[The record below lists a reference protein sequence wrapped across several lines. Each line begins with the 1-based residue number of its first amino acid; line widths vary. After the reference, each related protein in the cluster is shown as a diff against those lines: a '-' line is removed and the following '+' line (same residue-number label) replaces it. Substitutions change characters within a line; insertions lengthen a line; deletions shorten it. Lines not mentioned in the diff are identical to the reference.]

1 MLKIWRHS
9 VFFRKKHYLCLNFKT
24 SKTTMKKL
32 LLSLAI
38 LMTSVMAFAGEGMW
52 IPMLLQYNE
61 KEMQEMG
68 MRITADDIYSI
79 NHSSL
84 KDAIV
89 LFGGGCTGEIV
100 SDYGLLLTNHHCGYD
115 WIQKHSSVEH
125 DYLTNGF
132 WAMDRSQELPCPG
145 LSVTI
150 LREMRDVT
158 AKVTFNVNDD
168 MEEAERQR
176 LIDANIKKLIADVEQ
191 QTPYKVSIKPFFLG
205 NEYYLLLNEVFTDVR
220 LVGCPPSN
228 IGKFGGDTDN
238 WVWPRHTG
246 DFSVFR
252 VYADKDGH
260 PAEYSRDNL
269 PYKPAK
275 HLDIS
280 LRGADEGDF
289 AFVFGY
295 PARTS
300 EYLPAVAVDQEAN
313 VIDPIAVRLRGEIL
327 DVYNQYQEQDP
338 KVRIQYAS
346 KHAGLGNGWKKWMGV
361 TEGIN
366 HFHGVERKR
375 YYEEAFQTW
384 CYGSR
389 QNYLYINLLKQFE
402 EKYKALEPYRV
413 AYTYLTNAGLNIEI
427 IDFAGNFNRL
437 AQVTKDTPQEDI
449 DEMIASLKTAAA
461 TFFKDYYQPIDEDVA
476 RTMLREYL
484 ENQPADFRP
493 AFLNEIKDVDAYVEM
508 LFHKSIFAS
517 EEKVND
523 FLDHFKPG
531 KAKKLQKDPALQAYR
546 SLISFYREEIY
557 PQMSAINNDLARTQ
571 RLYMK
576 GQMLMEPEKRFS
588 PDANFTLR
596 VTYGKVEGFQPQDGK
611 YYRPFT
617 TLEGIMEK
625 ENPDIYDYVVE
636 PRLKQLYNNKDY
648 GRYADKDGT
657 MHVAFTASV
666 HTTGGNSGS
675 PILNADGQLLGLNF
689 DRCWEGTMSDL
700 IYDPAICRNISVD
713 IRYVLFIMDKFAGA
727 KHLVDEMTIIE

>member
-1 MLKIWRHS
+1 
-9 VFFRKKHYLCLNFKT
+9 
-24 SKTTMKKL
+24 MKKL
-32 LLSLAI
+32 RLLFVFLIAS
-38 LMTSVMAFAGEGMW
+38 MTAFAGEGMW

-115 WIQKHSSVEH
+115 YIQKHSSVEH
-125 DYLTNGF
+125 DYLTDGF

-145 LSVTI
+145 LSVI
-150 LREMRDVT
+150 FLREMRDVT

-168 MEEAERQR
+168 MDEAERQK
-176 LIDANIKKLIADVEQ
+176 LINENIKKLVADVEK
-191 QTPYKVSIKPFFLG
+191 TTSYKVSVKPYFLG
-205 NEYYLLLNEVFTDVR
+205 NEYYLLLNEEYTDIR

-246 DFSVFR
+246 DFSIFR

-260 PAEYSRDNL
+260 PADYSVNNV

-275 HLDIS
+275 HLEIS
-280 LRGADEGDF
+280 LKGAEEGDF

-313 VIDPIAVRLRGEIL
+313 VIDPIAVDLRGKIL
-327 DVYNQYQEQDP
+327 DIYNQYQEQDK

-366 HFHGVERKR
+366 HFHGVEKKR
-375 YYEEAFQTW
+375 FYEKSFQEW
-384 CYGSR
+384 CNASR
-389 QNYLYINLLKQFE
+389 QRYLYIELLNNFE
-402 EKYKALEPYRV
+402 KKYKELEPYRV
-413 AYTYLTNAGLNIEI
+413 AYTYFTNAGLNIELL
-427 IDFAGNFNRL
+427 DFAGNFNRL
-437 AQVTKDTPQEDI
+437 SQVTKETPQEDV
-449 DEMIASLKTAAA
+449 DKMVASLKKA
-461 TFFKDYYQPIDEDVA
+461 TEVFFKDYYQPIDKEVA
-476 RTMLREYL
+476 KTMLNEYL
-484 ENQPADFRP
+484 EHQPADFRP
-493 AFLNEIKDVDAYVEM
+493 DFLNGIKEVDAYVED
-508 LFHKSIFAS
+508 LFKKSMFTD
-517 EEKVND
+517 EQRVNE
-523 FLDHFKPG
+523 FLDGFKVS
-531 KAKKLQKDPALQAYR
+531 KAKKLQKDPALQAFQ
-546 SLISFYREEIY
+546 SMLKFYRDEVN
-557 PQMSAINNDLARTQ
+557 PKMSAINNDLARMQ

-596 VTYGKVEGFQPQDGK
+596 VTYGKVEGFKPQDGK
-611 YYRPFT
+611 NYRHFT

-625 ENPDIYDYVVE
+625 ENPDVYDYVVE
-636 PRLKQLYNNKDY
+636 PKLKELYLRKDY

-700 IYDPAICRNISVD
+700 VYDPDICRNISVD
-713 IRYVLFIMDKFAGA
+713 IRYVLFIIDKFAGA
-727 KHLVDEMTIIE
+727 RNLIAEMDIVE

>member
-1 MLKIWRHS
+1 
-9 VFFRKKHYLCLNFKT
+9 
-24 SKTTMKKL
+24 MKRL

-38 LMTSVMAFAGEGMW
+38 LLSSVMAFAGEGMW

-100 SDYGLLLTNHHCGYD
+100 SDYGLLLTNHHCGFD

-125 DYLTNGF
+125 EYLTDGF

-145 LSVTI
+145 LSVI
-150 LREMRDVT
+150 FLREMRDVT
-158 AKVTFNVNDD
+158 EKVLYNVTDD
-168 MEEAERQR
+168 MEEAQRQQT
-176 LIDANIKKLIADVEQ
+176 ISENIKKIVAEVEKT
-191 QTPYKVSIKPFFLG
+191 TPYKVSVKPYFLG
-205 NEYYLLLNEVFTDVR
+205 NEYYLLLNEVYTDVR

-252 VYADKDGH
+252 VYADIDGH
-260 PAEYSRDNL
+260 PADYSADNI

-275 HLDIS
+275 HLEIS
-280 LRGADEGDF
+280 LKGAEEGDF

-300 EYLPAVAVDQEAN
+300 EYLPAVAVNQEAN
-313 VIDPIAVRLRGEIL
+313 VIDPIAVHLRGEIL
-327 DVYNQYQEQDP
+327 DIYNKYQEQDK

-366 HFHGVERKR
+366 HFHGVEKKR
-375 YYEEAFQTW
+375 FYEEAFQDW
-384 CYGSR
+384 ALGARNRYM
-389 QNYLYINLLKQFE
+389 YIDLLKNFE
-402 EKYKALEPYRV
+402 QKYNELEPYRV
-413 AYTYLTNAGLNIEI
+413 AYTYLSNAGLNIEI
-427 IDFAGNFNRL
+427 FDFAGNFNKL
-437 AQVTKDTPQEDI
+437 SQVTKETPQEDI
-449 DEMIASLKTAAA
+449 DKMIASLKKATT
-461 TFFKDYYQPIDEDVA
+461 TFFKDYYQPIDEEVA
-476 RTMLREYL
+476 RTMLKEYL
-484 ENQPADFRP
+484 DNQPADFRP
-493 AFLNEIKDVDAYVEM
+493 GFLNEIKDVDAYVEQ
-508 LFHKSIFAS
+508 LFAKSMFTS
-517 EEKVND
+517 EEAVNA
-523 FLDHFKPG
+523 FLDDFKV
-531 KAKKLQKDPALQAYR
+531 KKVKQLQKDPALLAYQ
-546 SLISFYREEIY
+546 SMIGFYVDEVNPKMGPINKEIDR
-557 PQMSAINNDLARTQ
+557 MQ

-596 VTYGKVEGFQPQDGK
+596 VTYGKVEGFKPQDGK
-611 YYRPFT
+611 NYRHFT
-617 TLEGIMEK
+617 TLDGIMEK

-636 PRLKQLYNNKDY
+636 PKLKALYNNKDY

-700 IYDPAICRNISVD
+700 VYDPNICRNISVD
-713 IRYVLFIMDKFAGA
+713 IRYVLFIIDKFAGA
-727 KHLVDEMTIIE
+727 KNLIAEMDIVE

>member
-1 MLKIWRHS
+1 
-9 VFFRKKHYLCLNFKT
+9 
-24 SKTTMKKL
+24 
-32 LLSLAI
+32 
-38 LMTSVMAFAGEGMW
+38 MW

-100 SDYGLLLTNHHCGYD
+100 SDYGLLLTNHHCGFDY
-115 WIQKHSSVEH
+115 IQKHSSVEH
-125 DYLTNGF
+125 DYLTDGF

-145 LSVTI
+145 LSVI
-150 LREMRDVT
+150 FLREMRDVT
-158 AKVTFNVNDD
+158 EKVLFNVTDD
-168 MEEAERQR
+168 MTEEDRQAT
-176 LIDANIKKLIADVEQ
+176 INENIKKITAEVEK
-191 QTPYKVSIKPFFLG
+191 QTTYKVSIKPYFLG
-205 NEYYLLLNEVFTDVR
+205 NEYYLLLNEVYTDVR

-252 VYADKDGH
+252 VYADPDGH
-260 PAEYSRDNL
+260 PADYSASNI
-269 PYKPAK
+269 PYRPAK
-275 HLDIS
+275 HLEIS
-280 LRGADEGDF
+280 LKGADEGDF

-327 DVYNQYQEQDP
+327 DIYNTYQEQDK

-366 HFHGVERKR
+366 HFRGVQKKR
-375 YYEEAFQTW
+375 YYEESFQEW
-384 CYGSR
+384 ALGARNRYM
-389 QNYLYINLLKQFE
+389 YIDLLKNFE
-402 EKYKALEPYRV
+402 QKYKELEPYRV
-413 AYTYLTNAGLNIEI
+413 AYTYLSNAGLNIEI
-427 IDFAGNFNRL
+427 FDFAGNFNKL
-437 AQVTKDTPQEDI
+437 SQVTKETPQEEI
-449 DEMIASLKTAAA
+449 DKMITGLKKA
-461 TFFKDYYQPIDEDVA
+461 TENFFKDYYQPIDREVA
-476 RTMLREYL
+476 RTMLKEYL
-484 ENQPADFRP
+484 EHQPADFRP
-493 AFLNEIKDVDAYVEM
+493 GFLNEIKDVDAYVEQ
-508 LFHKSIFAS
+508 LFEKSLFADKDRVM
-517 EEKVND
+517 E
-523 FLDHFKPG
+523 FLENFKPS
-531 KAKKLQKDPALQAYR
+531 KVKKLQKDPALQAYQ
-546 SLISFYREEIY
+546 SMIGFYRDEVNPKMGPINKEIDR
-557 PQMSAINNDLARTQ
+557 MQ
-571 RLYMK
+571 RIYMK
-576 GQMLMEPEKRFS
+576 GQMAMEPEKRFS

-596 VTYGKVEGFQPQDGK
+596 VTYGKVEGFKPQDGK
-611 YYRPFT
+611 NFRHYT

-625 ENPDIYDYVVE
+625 ENPDVYDYVVE
-636 PRLKQLYNNKDY
+636 PKLKALYNSKDY

-700 IYDPAICRNISVD
+700 VYDPNICRNISVD
-713 IRYVLFIMDKFAGA
+713 IRYVLFIIDKFAGA
-727 KHLVDEMTIIE
+727 KHLVNEMTIVE

>member
-1 MLKIWRHS
+1 
-9 VFFRKKHYLCLNFKT
+9 
-24 SKTTMKKL
+24 MKRL

-38 LMTSVMAFAGEGMW
+38 LLTSAMAFAGEGMW

-115 WIQKHSSVEH
+115 YIQQHSSVEH
-125 DYLTNGF
+125 DYLTDGF

-145 LSVTI
+145 LSVI
-150 LREMRDVT
+150 FLREMRDVT
-158 AKVTFNVNDD
+158 SEVLYQVTDD
-168 MEEAERQR
+168 MTEEKRQASIAENMKR
-176 LIDANIKKLIADVEQ
+176 IIAEVEKETQ
-191 QTPYKVSIKPFFLG
+191 YKVSIKPFFLG
-205 NEYYLLLNEVFTDVR
+205 NEYYLLLNEVYTDVR

-260 PAEYSRDNL
+260 PAKYSQDNV

-275 HLDIS
+275 HLEIS
-280 LRGADEGDF
+280 LKGADEGDF

-295 PARTS
+295 PANTN
-300 EYLPAVAVDQEAN
+300 EYLPAIAVDQEAN
-313 VIDPIAVRLRGEIL
+313 VIDPIAVDLRGKIL
-327 DVYNQYQEQDP
+327 DIYNQYQEQDK

-366 HFHGVERKR
+366 HFHGVQKKEAYEREFQDWALGARNR
-375 YYEEAFQTW
+375 YM
-384 CYGSR
+384 
-389 QNYLYINLLKQFE
+389 YIDLLKNFKEQ
-402 EKYKALEPYRV
+402 YQALEPYRV
-413 AYTYLTNAGLNIEI
+413 AQTYLTNAGMNIEVI
-427 IDFAGNFNRL
+427 SFAGSFNRL
-437 AQVTKDTPQEDI
+437 LQVTKDTPQEEVDK
-449 DEMIASLKTAAA
+449 MIASLKNITKD
-461 TFFKDYYQPIDEDVA
+461 FFKDYYQPIDEDVA
-476 RTMLREYL
+476 KAMLTEYL
-484 ENQPADFRP
+484 NHQPADFRP
-493 AFLNEIKDVDAYVEM
+493 GFLNEITDVNAYVEK
-508 LFHKSIFAS
+508 LFDKTMFVS
-517 EEKVND
+517 EEKVNAY
-523 FLDHFKPG
+523 LDGFKAS
-531 KAKKLQKDPALQAYR
+531 KAKKLLKDPAMKAYQ
-546 SLISFYREEIY
+546 SLMGFYRYEIM
-557 PQMSAINNDLARTQ
+557 PKVNPINKELSRLQ
-571 RLYMK
+571 RVYMK
-576 GQMLMEPEKRFS
+576 GQMAMEPEKRFS

-596 VTYGKVEGFQPQDGK
+596 VTYGRVEGFKPQDGK
-611 YYRPFT
+611 NFRHFT

-636 PRLKQLYNNKDY
+636 PKLKELYRRKDY

-700 IYDPAICRNISVD
+700 IYDPDICRNISVD
-713 IRYVLFIMDKFAGA
+713 IRYVLFIIDKFAGA
-727 KHLVDEMTIIE
+727 KNLIAEMDIIE

>member
-1 MLKIWRHS
+1 MPIFAANNKQTVQQFNKQHPM
-9 VFFRKKHYLCLNFKT
+9 KHLRFYIT
-24 SKTTMKKL
+24 L
-32 LLSLAI
+32 LVTLTVGIAK
-38 LMTSVMAFAGEGMW
+38 AGEGMW

-68 MRITADDIYSI
+68 MKITAEDIYSI

-100 SDYGLLLTNHHCGYD
+100 SDQGLLLTNHHCGYD
-115 WIQKHSSVEH
+115 YIQKHSSVEH
-125 DYLTNGF
+125 DYLTRGF
-132 WAMDRSQELPCPG
+132 WAMNQGEELPCPG
-145 LSVTI
+145 LSVI
-150 LREMRDVT
+150 FLREMRDVT
-158 AKVTFNVNDD
+158 EKILHGTNVD
-168 MEEAERQR
+168 MPEDERKTKIEE
-176 LIDANIKKLIADVEQ
+176 NIKKLVADTEK

-205 NEYYLLLNEVFTDVR
+205 NEYYMLLNEEYTDVR

-260 PAEYSRDNL
+260 PAVYHKDNV

-275 HLDIS
+275 HLEIS
-280 LRGADEGDF
+280 LKGAEEGDF

-295 PARTS
+295 PARTN

-313 VIDPIAVRLRGEIL
+313 LIDPITVDLRGKVL
-327 DVYNQYQEQDP
+327 DIYNKYQEQDP

-346 KHAGLGNGWKKWMGV
+346 KHASIGNGWKKWMGV

-366 HFHGVERKR
+366 HFHGVEKKR
-375 YYEEAFQTW
+375 AFEKDFQEW
-384 CYGSR
+384 VLGARNRYM
-389 QNYLYINLLKQFE
+389 YLDLLKNFE
-402 EKYKALEPYRV
+402 QSYKELEPYQL
-413 AYTYLTNAGLNIEI
+413 AYTYLAEAGLRIELI
-427 IDFAGNFNRL
+427 SFAGRFMRL
-437 AQVTKDTPQEDI
+437 FRTSKATPQKDI
-449 DEMIASLKTAAA
+449 DNMVSSLKKTAEA
-461 TFFKDYYQPIDEDVA
+461 FYKDYYEPIDREVA
-476 RTMLREYL
+476 VMALNEYL
-484 ENQPADFRP
+484 RAQPADFRP
-493 AFLNEIKDVDAYVEM
+493 SFLNDIKDVDEYVSK
-508 LFHKSIFAS
+508 LFDKSMFTDK
-517 EEKVND
+517 EKVYD
-523 FLDHFKPG
+523 LLDNFKYS
-531 KAKKLQKDPALQAYR
+531 KVKKLRNDPAMQAYM
-546 SLISFYREEIY
+546 SLIGFYQDEVSGK
-557 PQMSAINNDLARTQ
+557 MSELNANIDRMR

-576 GQMLMEPEKRFS
+576 GQMDMQTDKRLF

-596 VTYGKVEGFQPQDGK
+596 VTYGKVEGFKPQDGK
-611 YYRPFT
+611 TYRHFT

-636 PRLKQLYNNKDY
+636 PRLKELYNKKDY

-675 PILNADGQLLGLNF
+675 PILNADGRLLGLNF

-700 IYDPAICRNISVD
+700 IYDPDICRNISVD
-713 IRYVLFIMDKFAGA
+713 IRYVLFIIDKFAGA
-727 KHLVDEMTIIE
+727 GHLINEMTIVE

>member
-1 MLKIWRHS
+1 
-9 VFFRKKHYLCLNFKT
+9 
-24 SKTTMKKL
+24 MKR
-32 LLSLAI
+32 LSLFITII
-38 LMTSVMAFAGEGMW
+38 LTLAVGIVRAGEGMW

-68 MRITADDIYSI
+68 MRITAEDIYSI

-115 WIQKHSSVEH
+115 YIQKHSSVEH

-132 WAMDRSQELPCPG
+132 WAMNRGEELPCPG
-145 LSVTI
+145 LSVI
-150 LREMRDVT
+150 FLREMRDVT
-158 AKVTFNVNDD
+158 EKVLHNVTDD
-168 MEEAERQR
+168 MTEAERQEA
-176 LIDANIKKLIADVEQ
+176 INENMKKLVAEVEKT
-191 QTPYKVSIKPFFLG
+191 TPYKVSIKPYFLG
-205 NEYYLLLNEVFTDVR
+205 NEYYLLLNEEYTDVR

-246 DFSVFR
+246 DFSIFR
-252 VYADKDGH
+252 VYADKEGH
-260 PAEYSRDNL
+260 PADYSQDNV

-280 LRGADEGDF
+280 LKGAEEGDF

-313 VIDPIAVRLRGEIL
+313 VIDPIAVDLRGKIL
-327 DVYNQYQEQDP
+327 DIYNTYQEKDK

-366 HFHGVERKR
+366 HFHGVEKKR
-375 YYEEAFQTW
+375 FFEESFQEW
-384 CYGSR
+384 CLASR
-389 QNYLYINLLKQFE
+389 QRYLYINLLKNFE
-402 EKYKALEPYRV
+402 QKYKELEPYRV

-427 IDFAGNFNRL
+427 MSFAGNFSML
-437 AQVTKDTPQEDI
+437 SQVTKETPQEEI
-449 DEMIASLKTAAA
+449 DKMIASLKEASAE
-461 TFFKDYYQPIDEDVA
+461 FFKDYYQSIDEEVT
-476 RTMLREYL
+476 RTMLTEYL
-484 ENQPADFRP
+484 DNQPADFRP
-493 AFLNEIKDVDAYVEM
+493 SFLNEIKDVNAYVAT
-508 LFHKSIFAS
+508 LFSKSMFCN
-517 EEKVND
+517 EEKVNA
-523 FLDHFKPG
+523 FLDNFKPNQ
-531 KAKKLQKDPALQAYR
+531 AKKLQKDPALMAFE
-546 SLISFYREEIY
+546 SLISFYREEIN
-557 PQMSAINNDLARTQ
+557 PKMRPINDELAGMQ

-576 GQMLMEPEKRFS
+576 GQMLMQPEKRLF

-596 VTYGKVEGFQPQDGK
+596 VTYGKVEGFKPQDGK
-611 YYRPFT
+611 TYKHFT

-636 PRLKQLYNNKDY
+636 PRLKELYNNKDY
-648 GRYADKDGT
+648 GRYADKDGK

-689 DRCWEGTMSDL
+689 DRYWEGTMSDL
-700 IYDPAICRNISVD
+700 IYDPDICRNISVD
-713 IRYVLFIMDKFAGA
+713 IRYVLFIIDKFAGA
-727 KHLVDEMTIIE
+727 GHLIDEMTIVE

>member
-1 MLKIWRHS
+1 
-9 VFFRKKHYLCLNFKT
+9 
-24 SKTTMKKL
+24 MKKL
-32 LLSLAI
+32 HLLIVFLVSS
-38 LMTSVMAFAGEGMW
+38 MMAFAGEGMW

-115 WIQKHSSVEH
+115 YIQQHSSVEH
-125 DYLTNGF
+125 DYLTDGF
-132 WAMDRSQELPCPG
+132 WAMNRSQELPCPG
-145 LSVTI
+145 LTVI
-150 LREMRDVT
+150 FLREMRDVT
-158 AKVTFNVNDD
+158 AQVLNEVTDD
-168 MEEAERQR
+168 MTEEKRQAT
-176 LIDANIKKLIADVEQ
+176 INENIKKIIAEVSKETD
-191 QTPYKVSIKPFFLG
+191 YKVSIKPFFLG
-205 NEYYLLLNEVFTDVR
+205 NEYYLLLNEEYTDVR

-260 PAEYSRDNL
+260 PADYSAENI

-275 HLDIS
+275 HLEIS
-280 LRGADEGDF
+280 LKGADEGDF

-327 DVYNQYQEQDP
+327 EIYNKYQEQDK

-366 HFHGVERKR
+366 HFHGVEKKR
-375 YYEEAFQTW
+375 FFEASFQEW
-384 CYGSR
+384 CEASR
-389 QNYLYINLLKQFE
+389 QRHLYVGLLTQFE
-402 EKYKALEPYRV
+402 QKYKELEPYKV

-427 IDFAGNFNRL
+427 IDFAGNFVKL
-437 AQVTKDTPQEDI
+437 SQVTKDTPKEVVDK
-449 DEMIASLKTAAA
+449 MLVSLKAAA
-461 TFFKDYYQPIDEDVA
+461 DEFFKDYYQPIDREVA
-476 RTMLREYL
+476 KTMITEYL
-484 ENQPADFRP
+484 NNQPADFRP
-493 AFLNEIKDVDAYVEM
+493 GFLNEIKDVDAYVDD
-508 LFHKSIFAS
+508 LFSKSVFAS
-517 EEKVND
+517 EEKVNA
-523 FLDHFKPG
+523 LLQGFKPG
-531 KAKKLQKDPALQAYR
+531 KAKKLQKDPALLAYQ
-546 SLISFYREEIY
+546 SMIDFYRNEIN
-557 PQMSAINNDLARTQ
+557 PKMSPITKEIDRLQ
-571 RLYMK
+571 RLYMR
-576 GQMLMEPEKRFS
+576 GQMLMQPDKRFS

-596 VTYGKVEGFQPQDGK
+596 VTYGKVEGFKPQDGK
-611 YYRPFT
+611 NYRHFT

-636 PRLKQLYNNKDY
+636 PRLKELYNKKDY

-700 IYDPAICRNISVD
+700 IYDPDICRNISVD
-713 IRYVLFIMDKFAGA
+713 IRYVLFIIDKFAGA
-727 KHLVDEMTIIE
+727 RHLVDEMTIVE

>member
-1 MLKIWRHS
+1 
-9 VFFRKKHYLCLNFKT
+9 
-24 SKTTMKKL
+24 
-32 LLSLAI
+32 
-38 LMTSVMAFAGEGMW
+38 MW
-52 IPMLLQYNE
+52 IPMLLQHNE

-115 WIQKHSSVEH
+115 YIQQHSSVEH
-125 DYLTNGF
+125 DYLTDGF

-145 LSVTI
+145 LSVI
-150 LREMRDVT
+150 FLREMRDVT
-158 AKVTFNVNDD
+158 SEVLYQVTDD
-168 MEEAERQR
+168 MTEEKRQASIAENMKR
-176 LIDANIKKLIADVEQ
+176 IIAEVEKETQ
-191 QTPYKVSIKPFFLG
+191 YKVSIKPFFLG
-205 NEYYLLLNEVFTDVR
+205 NEYYLLLNEVYTDVR

-260 PAEYSRDNL
+260 PAKYSQDNV

-275 HLDIS
+275 HLEIS
-280 LRGADEGDF
+280 LKGADEGDF

-295 PARTS
+295 PANTN
-300 EYLPAVAVDQEAN
+300 EYLPAIAVDQEAN
-313 VIDPIAVRLRGEIL
+313 VIDPIAVDLRGKIL
-327 DVYNQYQEQDP
+327 DIYNQYQEQDK

-366 HFHGVERKR
+366 HFHGVQKKEAYEREFQDWALGARTR
-375 YYEEAFQTW
+375 YM
-384 CYGSR
+384 
-389 QNYLYINLLKQFE
+389 YIDLLKNFKEQ
-402 EKYKALEPYRV
+402 YQALEPYRV
-413 AYTYLTNAGLNIEI
+413 AQTYLTNAGMNIEVI
-427 IDFAGNFNRL
+427 SFAGSFNRL
-437 AQVTKDTPQEDI
+437 LQVTKDTPQEEVDK
-449 DEMIASLKTAAA
+449 MIASLKNITKD
-461 TFFKDYYQPIDEDVA
+461 FFKDYYQPIDEDVA
-476 RTMLREYL
+476 KAMLTEYL
-484 ENQPADFRP
+484 NHQPADFRP
-493 AFLNEIKDVDAYVEM
+493 GFLNEITDVNAYVEK
-508 LFHKSIFAS
+508 LFDKTMFVS
-517 EEKVND
+517 EEKVNAY
-523 FLDHFKPG
+523 LDGFKAS
-531 KAKKLQKDPALQAYR
+531 KAKKLLKDPAMKAYQ
-546 SLISFYREEIY
+546 SLMGFYRYEIM
-557 PQMSAINNDLARTQ
+557 PKVNPINKELSRLQ
-571 RLYMK
+571 RVYMK
-576 GQMLMEPEKRFS
+576 GQMAMEPEKRFS

-596 VTYGKVEGFQPQDGK
+596 VTYGRVEGFKPQDGK
-611 YYRPFT
+611 NFRHFT

-636 PRLKQLYNNKDY
+636 PKLKELYGRKDY

-700 IYDPAICRNISVD
+700 IYDPDICRNISVD
-713 IRYVLFIMDKFAGA
+713 IRYVLSIIDKFAGA
-727 KHLVDEMTIIE
+727 KNLIAEMDIIE

>member
-1 MLKIWRHS
+1 M
-9 VFFRKKHYLCLNFKT
+9 
-24 SKTTMKKL
+24 
-32 LLSLAI
+32 AI
-38 LMTSVMAFAGEGMW
+38 LLTSAMAFAGEGMW

-125 DYLTNGF
+125 DYLTDGF

-145 LSVTI
+145 LTVTI

-158 AKVTFNVNDD
+158 DQVLYHVT
-168 MEEAERQR
+168 EEMTEEKRQATIDQAIKDIIAE
-176 LIDANIKKLIADVEQ
+176 VEK
-191 QTPYKVSIKPFFLG
+191 TTNYKVSIKPFFLG
-205 NEYYLLLNEVFTDVR
+205 NEYYLLLNEVFRDVR

-260 PAEYSRDNL
+260 PANYSADNV
-269 PYKPAK
+269 PYKPAQ
-275 HLDIS
+275 HLQIS
-280 LRGADEGDF
+280 LKGADEGDF

-313 VIDPIAVRLRGEIL
+313 VIDPIAVDLRGKIL
-327 DVYNQYQEQDP
+327 DVYNTYQEKDR

-366 HFHGVERKR
+366 HFHGVEKKR
-375 YYEEAFQTW
+375 FYEESFQEW
-384 CYGSR
+384 CLASR
-389 QNYLYINLLKQFE
+389 QRYLYINLLKDFE
-402 EKYKALEPYRV
+402 QKYKELEPYRV
-413 AYTYLTNAGLNIEI
+413 AYTYLSNAGLNIEI
-427 IDFAGNFNRL
+427 INFAGKFNKL
-437 AQVTKDTPQEDI
+437 SEVTSDTPQEEVDK
-449 DEMIASLKTAAA
+449 MLASLRKASE
-461 TFFKDYYQPIDEDVA
+461 TFFKDYYQPIDEEVA
-476 RTMLREYL
+476 RTMLTEYL
-484 ENQPADFRP
+484 DNQPADFRP
-493 AFLNEIKDVDAYVEM
+493 GFLNDIKDVDDYVKT
-508 LFHKSIFAS
+508 LFSKSMFVDK
-517 EEKVND
+517 EKVND
-523 FLDHFKPG
+523 FIDNFKPG
-531 KAKKLQKDPALQAYR
+531 KAKKLQKDPALIAYQ
-546 SLISFYREEIY
+546 SLINFYSEEVN
-557 PQMSAINNDLARTQ
+557 PKMSAINNDLARLQ

-588 PDANFTLR
+588 PDANSTLR
-596 VTYGKVEGFQPQDGK
+596 VTYGKVEGFKPQDGK
-611 YYRPFT
+611 NFRHFT

-636 PRLKQLYNNKDY
+636 PKLKELYNNKDY
-648 GRYADKDGT
+648 ERYADKDGT

-700 IYDPAICRNISVD
+700 VYDPDICRNISVD
-713 IRYVLFIMDKFAGA
+713 IRYVLFIIDKFAGA
-727 KHLVDEMTIIE
+727 KNLIAEMDIVE

>member
-1 MLKIWRHS
+1 M
-9 VFFRKKHYLCLNFKT
+9 V
-24 SKTTMKKL
+24 
-32 LLSLAI
+32 
-38 LMTSVMAFAGEGMW
+38 AFAGEGMW

-125 DYLTNGF
+125 DYLTEGF
-132 WAMDRSQELPCPG
+132 WAMNRSQELPCPG
-145 LSVTI
+145 LTVTI

-158 AKVTFNVNDD
+158 EKVTFNVNDD
-168 MEEAERQR
+168 MDEAERTR
-176 LIDANIKKLIADVEQ
+176 LINENIKKLVAEIEEE
-191 QTPYKVSIKPFFLG
+191 TSYKVSVKPFFLG
-205 NEYYLLLNEVFTDVR
+205 NEYYLLFNEVFSDVR

-260 PAEYSRDNL
+260 PADYSPDNV
-269 PYKPAK
+269 PYKPAQ
-275 HLDIS
+275 HLQIS
-280 LRGADEGDF
+280 LKGAEEGDF

-327 DVYNQYQEQDP
+327 DIYNTYQEKDR

-366 HFHGVERKR
+366 HFHGVEKK
-375 YYEEAFQTW
+375 YFYEESFQEW
-384 CYGSR
+384 CLASR
-389 QNYLYINLLKQFE
+389 QRYLYIDLLKNFKQ
-402 EKYKALEPYRV
+402 KYHDLEPYKV

-427 IDFAGNFNRL
+427 MSFAGNFVKL
-437 AQVTKDTPQEDI
+437 SQFTKETPNEDI
-449 DEMIASLKTAAA
+449 IKTIASLKKTTAN
-461 TFFKDYYQPIDEDVA
+461 FFKDYYQPIDQDVA
-476 RTMLREYL
+476 KAMLTEYL
-484 ENQPADFRP
+484 NNQPADFRP
-493 AFLNEIKDVDAYVEM
+493 SFLNDIKDVDEYVSM
-508 LFHKSIFAS
+508 LFSKSIFAN
-517 EEKVND
+517 EEKVNE
-523 FLDHFKPG
+523 FLDNFKLS
-531 KAKKLQKDPALQAYR
+531 KVKKLQKDPALIAYQ
-546 SLISFYREEIY
+546 SMINFYREEIN
-557 PQMSAINNDLARTQ
+557 PKMKPINDDLARMQ

-596 VTYGKVEGFQPQDGK
+596 VTYGKVEGFKPQDGK
-611 YYRPFT
+611 NYRHFT
-617 TLEGIMEK
+617 TLDGIMEK

-636 PRLKQLYNNKDY
+636 PKLKELYNNKDY

-700 IYDPAICRNISVD
+700 VYDPDICRNISVD
-713 IRYVLFIMDKFAGA
+713 IRYVLFIIDKFAGA
-727 KHLVDEMTIIE
+727 KNLIAEMDIVE

>member
-1 MLKIWRHS
+1 
-9 VFFRKKHYLCLNFKT
+9 
-24 SKTTMKKL
+24 
-32 LLSLAI
+32 
-38 LMTSVMAFAGEGMW
+38 MW

-100 SDYGLLLTNHHCGYD
+100 SDYGLLLTNHHCGFD
-115 WIQKHSSVEH
+115 HIQKHSSVEH

-145 LSVTI
+145 LSVI
-150 LREMRDVT
+150 FLREMRDVT
-158 AKVTFNVNDD
+158 EKVLYNVTDD
-168 MEEAERQR
+168 MTEEDRQAA
-176 LIDANIKKLIADVEQ
+176 INENIKKITAEVEK
-191 QTPYKVSIKPFFLG
+191 QTAYTVSIKPYFLG
-205 NEYYLLLNEVFTDVR
+205 NEYYLLLNEVYTDVR

-252 VYADKDGH
+252 VYADKNGR
-260 PAEYSRDNL
+260 PADYSADNI

-280 LRGADEGDF
+280 LKGAEEGDF

-300 EYLPAVAVDQEAN
+300 EYLPAVAVNQEAN
-313 VIDPIAVRLRGEIL
+313 VIDPIAVDLRGKIL
-327 DVYNQYQEQDP
+327 DIYNTYQEKDK

-366 HFHGVERKR
+366 HFHGVQKKQ
-375 YYEEAFQTW
+375 YYEEAFQEW
-384 CYGSR
+384 ALGARNRYM
-389 QNYLYINLLKQFE
+389 YIDLLKNFE
-402 EKYKALEPYRV
+402 QKYKELEPYRV

-427 IDFAGNFNRL
+427 FSFAGNFNKL
-437 AQVTKDTPQEDI
+437 SQVTKETPQEEI
-449 DEMIASLKTAAA
+449 DKMIASLKKASE
-461 TFFKDYYQPIDEDVA
+461 TFFKDYYQPIDREVA
-476 RTMLREYL
+476 KTMITEYL
-484 ENQPADFRP
+484 DNQPADFRP
-493 AFLNEIKDVDAYVEM
+493 SFLNEIKDVDAYVEQ
-508 LFHKSIFAS
+508 LFEKSLFADKDRVM
-517 EEKVND
+517 E
-523 FLDHFKPG
+523 FLESFKPS
-531 KAKKLQKDPALQAYR
+531 KVKKLQKDPALLAYQ
-546 SLISFYREEIY
+546 SMIGFYRDEVNPKMGPINTEIDR
-557 PQMSAINNDLARTQ
+557 MQ
-571 RLYMK
+571 RIYMK
-576 GQMLMEPEKRFS
+576 GQMAMEPEKRFS

-596 VTYGKVEGFQPQDGK
+596 VTYGKVEGFKPQDGK
-611 YYRPFT
+611 NFRHYT

-636 PRLKQLYNNKDY
+636 PKLKALYNSKDY

-700 IYDPAICRNISVD
+700 VYDPNICRNISVD
-713 IRYVLFIMDKFAGA
+713 IRYVLFIIDKFAGA
-727 KHLVDEMTIIE
+727 KHLVNEMTIVE

>member
-1 MLKIWRHS
+1 
-9 VFFRKKHYLCLNFKT
+9 
-24 SKTTMKKL
+24 MKRITL
-32 LLSLAI
+32 LLTLVLTLTVGIAK
-38 LMTSVMAFAGEGMW
+38 AGEGMW

-68 MRITADDIYSI
+68 MKISAEDIYSI

-100 SDYGLLLTNHHCGYD
+100 SDYGLLFTNHHCGYD
-115 WIQKHSSVEH
+115 YIQKHSSVEH

-132 WAMDRSQELPCPG
+132 WAMNRGEELPCLG
-145 LSVTI
+145 LSVTF

-158 AKVTFNVNDD
+158 ERVLEGITIDTPEDERKAKVDQN
-168 MEEAERQR
+168 MKKIIAE
-176 LIDANIKKLIADVEQ
+176 VEKE
-191 QTPYKVSIKPFFLG
+191 TRYKVSIKPFFQG
-205 NEYYLLLNEVFTDVR
+205 NEYYLLLNEVYTDVR

-246 DFSVFR
+246 DFSIFR

-260 PAEYSRDNL
+260 PAVYDKDNV

-280 LRGADEGDF
+280 LKGVEEGDF

-295 PARTS
+295 PARTN

-313 VIDPIAVRLRGEIL
+313 VIDPVVVDLRGKVL
-327 DVYNQYQEQDP
+327 DIYNKYQEQDP

-366 HFHGVERKR
+366 HFHGVERKMDYESSFYDWVMQSRSR
-375 YYEEAFQTW
+375 YMYA
-384 CYGSR
+384 
-389 QNYLYINLLKQFE
+389 NLLKDF
-402 EKYKALEPYRV
+402 KTNYKTLEPYQL
-413 AYTYLTNAGLNIEI
+413 AYTYMAEAGLRIELI
-427 IDFAGNFNRL
+427 NFAGRFLKLSKVN
-437 AQVTKDTPQEDI
+437 KDTPQEEI
-449 DEMIASLKTAAA
+449 DKMMASLKGNVAS
-461 TFFKDYYQPIDEDVA
+461 FYKDYYEPIDREVA
-476 RTMLREYL
+476 AMLLKEYL
-484 ENQPADFRP
+484 KAQPAEFRP
-493 AFLNEIKDVDAYVEM
+493 DFLNDIKDVDEYVDK
-508 LFHKSIFAS
+508 LFTKSMFTDEA
-517 EEKVND
+517 KVND
-523 FLDHFKPG
+523 LLDNFKPN
-531 KAKKLQKDPALQAYR
+531 KAKKLANDPALKAYESLIFFYR
-546 SLISFYREEIY
+546 SQVSGNISD
-557 PQMSAINNDLARTQ
+557 INANIDRLQ
-571 RLYMK
+571 RIYMK
-576 GQMLMEPEKRFS
+576 GQMEMQPEKHFS

-596 VTYGKVEGFQPQDGK
+596 VTYGKVEGFKPQDGK
-611 YYRPFT
+611 TYRHFT

-625 ENPDIYDYVVE
+625 ENPEIYDYVVE
-636 PRLKQLYNNKDY
+636 PRLKQLYINKDY

-700 IYDPAICRNISVD
+700 IYDPDICRNISVD
-713 IRYVLFIMDKFAGA
+713 IRYVLFVIDKFAGA
-727 KHLVDEMTIIE
+727 GHLIDEMTIAD

>member
-1 MLKIWRHS
+1 MKRLPLLITLILTLS
-9 VFFRKKHYLCLNFKT
+9 VGIAK
-24 SKTTMKKL
+24 
-32 LLSLAI
+32 
-38 LMTSVMAFAGEGMW
+38 AGEGMW

-68 MRITADDIYSI
+68 MKISAEDIYSI

-100 SDYGLLLTNHHCGYD
+100 SDYGLLFTNHHCGYD
-115 WIQKHSSVEH
+115 YIQKHSSVEH

-132 WAMDRSQELPCPG
+132 WAMNRGEELPCLG
-145 LSVTI
+145 LSVTF

-158 AKVTFNVNDD
+158 ERVLEGITIDTPEDERKAKVDQN
-168 MEEAERQR
+168 MKKIIAE
-176 LIDANIKKLIADVEQ
+176 VEKE
-191 QTPYKVSIKPFFLG
+191 TRYKVSIKPFFQG
-205 NEYYLLLNEVFTDVR
+205 NEYYLLLNEVYTDVR

-246 DFSVFR
+246 DFSIFR

-260 PAEYSRDNL
+260 PAVYDKDNV

-280 LRGADEGDF
+280 LKGVEEGDF

-295 PARTS
+295 PARTN

-313 VIDPIAVRLRGEIL
+313 VIDPVMVDLRGKVL
-327 DVYNQYQEQDP
+327 DIYNKYQEQDP

-366 HFHGVERKR
+366 HFHGVERKMDYESSFYDWVMQSRSR
-375 YYEEAFQTW
+375 YMYV
-384 CYGSR
+384 
-389 QNYLYINLLKQFE
+389 NLLKDF
-402 EKYKALEPYRV
+402 KTNYKTLEPYQL
-413 AYTYLTNAGLNIEI
+413 AYTYMAEAGRRIELVS
-427 IDFAGNFNRL
+427 FAGRFTKL
-437 AQVTKDTPQEDI
+437 SEVTKETPQDDI
-449 DEMIASLKTAAA
+449 NRMVESLKKAST
-461 TFFKDYYQPIDEDVA
+461 TFFKDYYEPIDREVA
-476 RTMLREYL
+476 AMLLGEYL
-484 ENQPADFRP
+484 KAQPADFRP
-493 AFLNEIKDVDAYVEM
+493 AFLNDIKDINGYVDN
-508 LFHKSIFAS
+508 LFNKSMFTDEA
-517 EEKVND
+517 KVNAL
-523 FLDHFKPG
+523 LDGFKAND
-531 KAKKLQKDPALQAYR
+531 AKKLAKDPALQVYQ
-546 SLISFYREEIY
+546 SLIGFYRDEVYDHIV
-557 PQMSAINNDLARTQ
+557 SLTNDNARLQ
-571 RLYMK
+571 RIYMK
-576 GQMLMEPEKRFS
+576 GQMEMEPDKHFY

-596 VTYGKVEGFQPQDGK
+596 VTYGRVEGFKPQDGK
-611 YYRPFT
+611 TYRHFT
-617 TLEGIMEK
+617 TLEGIMQK
-625 ENPDIYDYVVE
+625 ENPEIYDYVVE
-636 PRLKQLYNNKDY
+636 PRLKQLYINKDY

-675 PILNADGQLLGLNF
+675 PILNAEGQLLGLNF

-713 IRYVLFIMDKFAGA
+713 IRYVLFIIDKFAGA
-727 KHLVDEMTIIE
+727 GHLIEEMTIIE

>member
-1 MLKIWRHS
+1 MVS
-9 VFFRKKHYLCLNFKT
+9 KKCLFLPQQTKN
-24 SKTTMKKL
+24 STMKKL
-32 LLSLAI
+32 SVLLTFI
-38 LMTSVMAFAGEGMW
+38 LTLSVGIAKAGEGMW

-68 MRITADDIYSI
+68 MKITAEDIYSI

-115 WIQKHSSVEH
+115 HIQKHSSVEH

-132 WAMDRSQELPCPG
+132 WAMNRGEELPCPG
-145 LSVTI
+145 LSVTF

-158 AKVTFNVNDD
+158 EKILFGVTDDMKEEDREAKVKEN
-168 MEEAERQR
+168 MKR
-176 LIDANIKKLIADVEQ
+176 LIAQVEKE
-191 QTPYKVSIKPFFLG
+191 TPYKVSIKPFFLG
-205 NEYYLLLNEVFTDVR
+205 NQYYMLFNEVYTDVR

-246 DFSVFR
+246 DFSIFR

-260 PAEYSRDNL
+260 PAAYSKDNV

-275 HLDIS
+275 HLDVS
-280 LRGADEGDF
+280 LKGVEEGDF

-295 PARTS
+295 PAHTS

-313 VIDPIAVRLRGEIL
+313 LIDPITVNLRGKVL
-327 DVYNQYQEQDP
+327 DIYNKYQEQDP

-366 HFHGVERKR
+366 HFHGIEKKQAFEKDFQEWALGARNR
-375 YYEEAFQTW
+375 YM
-384 CYGSR
+384 
-389 QNYLYINLLKQFE
+389 YIDLLKNFE
-402 EKYKALEPYRV
+402 QSYKELEPYQL
-413 AYTYLTNAGLNIEI
+413 AYTYLAEAGLRIELI
-427 IDFAGNFNRL
+427 RFAGRFARL
-437 AQVTKDTPQEDI
+437 TEVTKETPQEEI
-449 DEMIASLKTAAA
+449 DKMVAALKTATEA
-461 TFFKDYYQPIDEDVA
+461 FFKDYYEPIDREVA
-476 RTMLREYL
+476 VMLLNEYL
-484 ENQPADFRP
+484 KAQPASFRP
-493 AFLNEIKDVDAYVEM
+493 SFLDDVKDVNEYVDK
-508 LFHKSIFAS
+508 LFTKSMFNDQ
-517 EEKVND
+517 EKINEL
-523 FLDHFKPG
+523 LDNFKPS
-531 KAKKLQKDPALQAYR
+531 KAKKLTKDPAMKAYQ
-546 SLISFYREEIY
+546 SLIGFYQEKV
-557 PQMSAINNDLARTQ
+557 SAPISSINKANDRNLRT
-571 RLYMK
+571 YMK
-576 GQMLMEPEKRFS
+576 GQMEMQTEKRLF

-596 VTYGKVEGFQPQDGK
+596 VTYGKVEGFKPQDGK
-611 YYRPFT
+611 TYRHFT
-617 TLEGIMEK
+617 TLEGIMQK

-675 PILNADGQLLGLNF
+675 PILNAEGQLLGLNF

-700 IYDPAICRNISVD
+700 IYDPDICRNISVD
-713 IRYVLFIMDKFAGA
+713 IRYVLFIIDKFAGA
-727 KHLVDEMTIIE
+727 GHLVDEMTIVE

>member
-1 MLKIWRHS
+1 M
-9 VFFRKKHYLCLNFKT
+9 
-24 SKTTMKKL
+24 MKRF

-38 LMTSVMAFAGEGMW
+38 LLTSAMAFAGEGMW
-52 IPMLLQYNE
+52 LPLLLQYNQ

-125 DYLTNGF
+125 DYLTDGF
-132 WAMDRSQELPCPG
+132 WALERSQELPCPG
-145 LSVTI
+145 LTVTI

-158 AKVTFNVNDD
+158 EQVLHHVTDE
-168 MEEAERQR
+168 MTEEKRQATIDQAIKDITAEVQKET
-176 LIDANIKKLIADVEQ
+176 N
-191 QTPYKVSIKPFFLG
+191 YKVSIKPFFLG
-205 NEYYLLLNEVFTDVR
+205 NEYYLLLNEVFSDVR

-260 PAEYSRDNL
+260 PAAYSPDNV
-269 PYKPAK
+269 PYKPAQ
-275 HLDIS
+275 HLEIS
-280 LRGADEGDF
+280 LKGADEGDF

-300 EYLPAVAVDQEAN
+300 EYLPAIAVDQEAN
-313 VIDPIAVRLRGEIL
+313 VIDPIAVDLRGKIL
-327 DVYNQYQEQDP
+327 DIYNTYQEQDK

-366 HFHGVERKR
+366 HFHGVEKKR
-375 YYEEAFQTW
+375 FYEEAFQQW
-384 CYGSR
+384 CYSSR
-389 QNYLYINLLKQFE
+389 QHHQYVGLLTSFE
-402 EKYKALEPYRV
+402 QKYKELEPYRV
-413 AYTYLTNAGLNIEI
+413 AYTYLSNAGMNIEVMS
-427 IDFAGNFNRL
+427 FAGNFIKL
-437 AQVTKDTPQEDI
+437 SQVTDETPKEDL
-449 DEMIASLKTAAA
+449 DKMLTALKKTTAS
-461 TFFKDYYQPIDEDVA
+461 FFKDYYQPIDEEVA
-476 RTMLREYL
+476 RTMLTEYL
-484 ENQPADFRP
+484 KNQPADFRP
-493 AFLNEIKDVDAYVEM
+493 SFLNQIKDVNAYVDE
-508 LFHKSIFAS
+508 LFNKTMFVN
-517 EEKVND
+517 EEKVNSFID
-523 FLDHFKPG
+523 NFKPS
-531 KAKKLQKDPALQAYR
+531 KASKLQNDPALMAYQ
-546 SLISFYREEIY
+546 SMMDFYRNEVN
-557 PQMSAINNDLARTQ
+557 PKMKPINDELARLQ

-576 GQMLMEPEKRFS
+576 GQMLMEPEKHFS

-596 VTYGKVEGFQPQDGK
+596 VTYGKVEGFKPQDGK
-611 YYRPFT
+611 NFRHYT
-617 TLEGIMEK
+617 TLEGIMQK

-636 PRLKQLYNNKDY
+636 PKLKELYNNKDY

-675 PILNADGQLLGLNF
+675 PILNADGRLLGLNF

-700 IYDPAICRNISVD
+700 VYDPDICRNISVD
-713 IRYVLFIMDKFAGA
+713 IRYVLFIIDKFAGA
-727 KHLVDEMTIIE
+727 TNLIDEMDIVE

>member
-1 MLKIWRHS
+1 M
-9 VFFRKKHYLCLNFKT
+9 
-24 SKTTMKKL
+24 TTL
-32 LLSLAI
+32 LVLFPTFL
-38 LMTSVMAFAGEGMW
+38 FAGEGMW

-68 MRITADDIYSI
+68 MRITAEDIYSI

-115 WIQKHSSVEH
+115 DIQKHSSVEH

-132 WAMDRSQELPCPG
+132 WAMNRNEELPCPG
-145 LSVTI
+145 LSVI
-150 LREMRDVT
+150 FLREMRDVT
-158 AKVTFNVNDD
+158 DRVLAGTNID
-168 MEEAERQR
+168 MPEDERQA
-176 LIDANIKKLIADVEQ
+176 IINKNMKQVIAEVEKE
-191 QTPYKVSIKPFFLG
+191 TTYKASIKPFFLG
-205 NEYYLLLNEVFTDVR
+205 NEYYLLLNETYTDVR

-246 DFSVFR
+246 DFSIFR

-260 PAEYSRDNL
+260 PADYSRDNV

-280 LRGADEGDF
+280 LKGANEGDF

-295 PARTS
+295 PARTN

-313 VIDPIAVRLRGEIL
+313 LIDPIMVDLRGKVL
-327 DVYNQYQEQDP
+327 DIYNKYQEQDP
-338 KVRIQYAS
+338 KVRIQYAA
-346 KHAGLGNGWKKWMGV
+346 KHAGIGNGWKKWMGV

-366 HFHGVERKR
+366 HFHGIEKKNDYETRFHDWAMQSRSR
-375 YYEEAFQTW
+375 YMYV
-384 CYGSR
+384 
-389 QNYLYINLLKQFE
+389 NLLKQFKDSYTE
-402 EKYKALEPYRV
+402 LKPYQL
-413 AYTYLTNAGLNIEI
+413 AYTYLSEAGLRIELI
-427 IDFAGNFNRL
+427 NFAGRFARL
-437 AQVTKDTPQEDI
+437 ANMDKDTPQEQI
-449 DEMIASLKTAAA
+449 DNMIASLKSTTAI
-461 TFFKDYYQPIDEDVA
+461 FFKDYYMPIDKEVA
-476 RTMLREYL
+476 AMLLKEYL
-484 ENQPADFRP
+484 KAQPADFRP
-493 AFLNEIKDVDAYVEM
+493 SFLNDIKDVDDYVEQ
-508 LFHKSIFAS
+508 LFNKSMFTDEA
-517 EEKVND
+517 KVND
-523 FLDHFKPG
+523 YLDNFKPS
-531 KAKKLQKDPALQAYR
+531 KVKKLQNDPAMKAYK
-546 SLISFYREEIY
+546 SLIGFYRDEVYDHIV
-557 PQMSAINNDLARTQ
+557 SINANID
-571 RLYMK
+571 RLRRIYMK
-576 GQMLMEPEKRFS
+576 GQMEMEPEKRFS

-596 VTYGKVEGFQPQDGK
+596 VTYGKVEGFKPQDGK
-611 YYRPFT
+611 TYRHFT
-617 TLEGIMEK
+617 TLEGIMQK

-636 PRLKQLYNNKDY
+636 PRLKQLYNTKDY

-700 IYDPAICRNISVD
+700 IYDPDICRNISVD
-713 IRYVLFIMDKFAGA
+713 IRYVLFIIDKFAGA
-727 KHLVDEMTIIE
+727 GHLIDEMTIVE

>member
-1 MLKIWRHS
+1 
-9 VFFRKKHYLCLNFKT
+9 
-24 SKTTMKKL
+24 MKRL

-38 LMTSVMAFAGEGMW
+38 VLTSAMAFAGEGMW

-115 WIQKHSSVEH
+115 YIQQHSSVEH
-125 DYLTNGF
+125 DYLTDGF

-145 LSVTI
+145 LTVI
-150 LREMRDVT
+150 FLREMRDVT
-158 AKVTFNVNDD
+158 TQVLNEVTSEMTEAK
-168 MEEAERQR
+168 RQAT
-176 LIDANIKKLIADVEQ
+176 ISENIKKIIAEVEKE
-191 QTPYKVSIKPFFLG
+191 TKYKASVKPFFLG
-205 NEYYLLLNEVFTDVR
+205 NEYYLLLNEEYTDVR

-252 VYADKDGH
+252 VYAGKDGH
-260 PAEYSRDNL
+260 PADYSADNV

-275 HLDIS
+275 HLEIS
-280 LRGADEGDF
+280 LKGADEGDF

-300 EYLPAVAVDQEAN
+300 EYLPAIAVNQEAN
-313 VIDPIAVRLRGEIL
+313 VIDPIAVDLRGKIL
-327 DVYNQYQEQDP
+327 DIYNTYQEKDK

-366 HFHGVERKR
+366 HFHGVEKKQA
-375 YYEEAFQTW
+375 YEKDFMEW
-384 CYGSR
+384 CNASR
-389 QNYLYINLLKQFE
+389 QRYPYIGLLNAFDK
-402 EKYKALEPYRV
+402 KYKELEPYRV
-413 AYTYLTNAGLNIEI
+413 AYTYLSNAGLNIEL
-427 IDFAGNFNRL
+427 IDFAGSFGRL
-437 AQVTKDTPQEDI
+437 SRVTKETPQEDI
-449 DEMIASLKTAAA
+449 DDMVASLKNA
-461 TFFKDYYQPIDEDVA
+461 TKAFFKDYHQPIDEEVA
-476 RTMLREYL
+476 KSMLTEYL
-484 ENQPADFRP
+484 KQPADFRP
-493 AFLNEIKDVDAYVEM
+493 GFLNEIKDVDSYVNE
-508 LFHKSIFAS
+508 LFSKSMFVN
-517 EEKVND
+517 EEKVNE
-523 FLDHFKPG
+523 FLDGFKAS
-531 KAKKLQKDPALQAYR
+531 KVKKLQKDPAMKAYQ
-546 SLISFYREEIY
+546 SVIEFYRNDVNPKMAPINK
-557 PQMSAINNDLARTQ
+557 AIDSLQ
-571 RLYMK
+571 RIYMK
-576 GQMLMEPEKRFS
+576 GQMVMEPERRFS

-596 VTYGKVEGFQPQDGK
+596 VTYGKVEGFKPQDGK
-611 YYRPFT
+611 TFRHFT

-636 PRLKQLYNNKDY
+636 PKLKELYNNKDY

-675 PILNADGQLLGLNF
+675 PILNADGRLLGLNF

-700 IYDPAICRNISVD
+700 VYDPDICRNISVD
-713 IRYVLFIMDKFAGA
+713 IRYVLFIIDKFAGA
-727 KHLVDEMTIIE
+727 KNLIAEMDIVE

>member
-1 MLKIWRHS
+1 MK
-9 VFFRKKHYLCLNFKT
+9 RKH
-24 SKTTMKKL
+24 L
-32 LLSLAI
+32 LLTFLVLFPAF
-38 LMTSVMAFAGEGMW
+38 LFAGEGMW

-68 MRITADDIYSI
+68 MKITAEDIYSI

-115 WIQKHSSVEH
+115 YIQKHSSVEH

-132 WAMDRSQELPCPG
+132 WAMNRGEELPCPG
-145 LSVTI
+145 LSVTF

-158 AKVTFNVNDD
+158 EKILFNVTNDMSEEERQAKVD
-168 MEEAERQR
+168 E
-176 LIDANIKKLIADVEQ
+176 NIKKLIAQFEKE
-191 QTPYKVSIKPFFLG
+191 TPYKVSIKPFFLG
-205 NEYYLLLNEVFTDVR
+205 NQYYMLLNEVYTDVR

-246 DFSVFR
+246 DFSIFR

-260 PAEYSRDNL
+260 PAEYSKDNV

-280 LRGADEGDF
+280 LKGADEGDF

-295 PARTS
+295 PARTN

-313 VIDPIAVRLRGEIL
+313 LIDPIMVDLRGKVL
-327 DVYNQYQEQDP
+327 DIYNKYQEQDP

-346 KHAGLGNGWKKWMGV
+346 KHASIGNGWKKWMGV

-366 HFHGVERKR
+366 HFHGVEKKQAFEKDFQEWVMQSRSR
-375 YYEEAFQTW
+375 YMYMHLM
-384 CYGSR
+384 R
-389 QNYLYINLLKQFE
+389 DFE
-402 EKYKALEPYRV
+402 QSYKELEPYELAYIYV
-413 AYTYLTNAGLNIEI
+413 AEAGLRIELI
-427 IDFAGNFNRL
+427 RFAGRFAKL
-437 AQVTKDTPQEDI
+437 SEVTKDTPQEEI
-449 DEMIASLKTAAA
+449 DKTIASLKTASAA
-461 TFFKDYYQPIDEDVA
+461 FFKDYYEPIDREVA
-476 RTMLREYL
+476 VMLLNEYL
-484 ENQPADFRP
+484 KAQPAIFRP
-493 AFLNEIKDVDAYVEM
+493 AFLNDIKDVNGYVDK
-508 LFHKSIFAS
+508 LFAKSMFTDQ
-517 EEKVND
+517 EKVNEL
-523 FLDHFKPG
+523 LDNFKPG
-531 KAKKLQKDPALQAYR
+531 KAKKLQKDPAMQAYQ
-546 SLISFYREEIY
+546 SLMNFYRGEVY
-557 PQMSAINNDLARTQ
+557 PKNSSLNANIDHLR

-576 GQMLMEPEKRFS
+576 GQMEMQTDKRLF
-588 PDANFTLR
+588 PDANSTLR
-596 VTYGKVEGFQPQDGK
+596 VTYGKVEGFKPQDGK
-611 YYRPFT
+611 TYRHFT
-617 TLEGIMEK
+617 TLEGIMQK

-675 PILNADGQLLGLNF
+675 PILNAEGQLLGLNF

-713 IRYVLFIMDKFAGA
+713 IRYVLFIIDKFAGA
-727 KHLVDEMTIIE
+727 GHLIDEMTIVE

>member
-1 MLKIWRHS
+1 
-9 VFFRKKHYLCLNFKT
+9 
-24 SKTTMKKL
+24 
-32 LLSLAI
+32 
-38 LMTSVMAFAGEGMW
+38 MW

-68 MRITADDIYSI
+68 MRITVDDIYSI

-115 WIQKHSSVEH
+115 WIQKHSSVEY

-145 LSVTI
+145 LTVTI

-158 AKVTFNVNDD
+158 EEVTFNVNDD
-168 MEEAERQR
+168 MEESERQR
-176 LIDANIKKLIADVEQ
+176 LIDENIKKLVSAEEKN
-191 QTPYKVSIKPFFLG
+191 TSYKVSVKPYFLG
-205 NEYYLLLNEVFTDVR
+205 NEYYLLFNEVFTDVR

-260 PAEYSRDNL
+260 PAAYSPDNV

-280 LRGADEGDF
+280 LKGAEEGDF

-327 DVYNQYQEQDP
+327 DIYNTYQEKDK
-338 KVRIQYAS
+338 KVRLQYAS

-366 HFHGVERKR
+366 HFHGVEKKSF
-375 YYEEAFQTW
+375 YEESFQKW
-384 CYGSR
+384 CLGSR
-389 QNYLYINLLKQFE
+389 QRYLYIDLLRNFKQ
-402 EKYKALEPYRV
+402 KYKELEPYKV

-427 IDFAGNFNRL
+427 FDFAGNFNRL
-437 AQVTKDTPQEDI
+437 SQVTADTPEEEVDR
-449 DEMIASLKTAAA
+449 MIASLKKASA
-461 TFFKDYYQPIDEDVA
+461 TFFKDYYQPIDEEVA

-493 AFLNEIKDVDAYVEM
+493 AFLNEIKDVDAYVKM
-508 LFHKSIFAS
+508 LFEKSMFAS
-517 EEKVND
+517 EEKVNE
-523 FLDHFKPG
+523 FLDNFNPKRL
-531 KAKKLQKDPALQAYR
+531 KKLQKDPALQAYQ
-546 SLISFYREEIY
+546 SMISFYREEIN
-557 PQMSAINNDLARTQ
+557 PKMKPINDDLARMQ

-576 GQMLMEPEKRFS
+576 GQMQMEPEKRFS

-596 VTYGKVEGFQPQDGK
+596 VTYGKVEGFRPQDGK
-611 YYRPFT
+611 NYRHFT
-617 TLEGIMEK
+617 TLDGIMEK

-636 PRLKQLYNNKDY
+636 PRLKELYNNKDY

-700 IYDPAICRNISVD
+700 VYDPDICRNISVD

-727 KHLVDEMTIIE
+727 RHLVDEMTIIE

>member
-1 MLKIWRHS
+1 
-9 VFFRKKHYLCLNFKT
+9 
-24 SKTTMKKL
+24 MKRL

-38 LMTSVMAFAGEGMW
+38 VLTSAMAFAGEGMW

-115 WIQKHSSVEH
+115 YIQQHSSVEH
-125 DYLTNGF
+125 DYLTDGF

-145 LSVTI
+145 LTVI
-150 LREMRDVT
+150 FLREMRDVT
-158 AKVTFNVNDD
+158 AQVLNEVTSE
-168 MEEAERQR
+168 MTEAKRQAT
-176 LIDANIKKLIADVEQ
+176 ISENIKKIIAKVEKE
-191 QTPYKVSIKPFFLG
+191 TKYKASVKPFFLG
-205 NEYYLLLNEVFTDVR
+205 NEYYLLLNEEYTDVR

-252 VYADKDGH
+252 VYAGKDGH
-260 PAEYSRDNL
+260 PADYSADNV

-275 HLDIS
+275 HLEIS
-280 LRGADEGDF
+280 LKGADEGDF

-300 EYLPAVAVDQEAN
+300 EYLPAIAVNQEAN
-313 VIDPIAVRLRGEIL
+313 VIDPIAVDLRGKIL
-327 DVYNQYQEQDP
+327 DIYNTYQEKDK

-366 HFHGVERKR
+366 HFHGVEKKQA
-375 YYEEAFQTW
+375 YEKDFMEW
-384 CYGSR
+384 CNASR
-389 QNYLYINLLKQFE
+389 QRYPYIGLLNAFE
-402 EKYKALEPYRV
+402 KKYKELEPYRV
-413 AYTYLTNAGLNIEI
+413 AYTYLSNVGLNIEL
-427 IDFAGNFNRL
+427 IDFAGSFGRL
-437 AQVTKDTPQEDI
+437 SRVTKETPQEDI
-449 DEMIASLKTAAA
+449 YDMVASLKNA
-461 TFFKDYYQPIDEDVA
+461 TKAFFKDYHQPIDEEVA
-476 RTMLREYL
+476 KSMLTEYL
-484 ENQPADFRP
+484 KQPADFRP
-493 AFLNEIKDVDAYVEM
+493 GFLNEIKDVDSYVTE
-508 LFHKSIFAS
+508 LFSKSMFVN
-517 EEKVND
+517 EEKVNE
-523 FLDHFKPG
+523 FLDGFKAN
-531 KAKKLQKDPALQAYR
+531 KAKKLQKDPAMKAYQ
-546 SLISFYREEIY
+546 SLIEFYRNDVNPKMAPINK
-557 PQMSAINNDLARTQ
+557 AIDSLQ
-571 RLYMK
+571 RIYMK
-576 GQMLMEPEKRFS
+576 GQMVMEPERRFS

-596 VTYGKVEGFQPQDGK
+596 VTYGKVEGFKPQDGK
-611 YYRPFT
+611 TFRHFT

-636 PRLKQLYNNKDY
+636 PKLKELYNNKDY

-675 PILNADGQLLGLNF
+675 PILNADGRLLGLNF

-700 IYDPAICRNISVD
+700 VYDPDICRNISVD
-713 IRYVLFIMDKFAGA
+713 IRYVLFIIDKFAGA
-727 KHLVDEMTIIE
+727 KNLIAEMDIVE

>member
-1 MLKIWRHS
+1 MKRLPLLTTLILTLS
-9 VFFRKKHYLCLNFKT
+9 VGIAK
-24 SKTTMKKL
+24 
-32 LLSLAI
+32 
-38 LMTSVMAFAGEGMW
+38 AGEGMW

-68 MRITADDIYSI
+68 MKISAEDIYSI

-115 WIQKHSSVEH
+115 YIQKHSSVEH

-132 WAMDRSQELPCPG
+132 WAMNRGEELPCPG
-145 LSVTI
+145 LSVTF

-158 AKVTFNVNDD
+158 ERVLEGITIDTPEDERKAKVDEN
-168 MEEAERQR
+168 MKKIIAE
-176 LIDANIKKLIADVEQ
+176 VEKE
-191 QTPYKVSIKPFFLG
+191 TRYKVSIKPFFQG
-205 NEYYLLLNEVFTDVR
+205 NEYYLLLNEVYTDVR

-246 DFSVFR
+246 DFSIFR

-260 PAEYSRDNL
+260 PAVYDKDNV
-269 PYKPAK
+269 PYKPVK

-280 LRGADEGDF
+280 LKGVEEGDF

-295 PARTS
+295 PARTN

-313 VIDPIAVRLRGEIL
+313 VIDPVMVDLRGKVL
-327 DVYNQYQEQDP
+327 DIYNKYQEQDP

-366 HFHGVERKR
+366 HFHGIERKMDYESSFYDWVMQSRSR
-375 YYEEAFQTW
+375 YMYA
-384 CYGSR
+384 
-389 QNYLYINLLKQFE
+389 NLLKDF
-402 EKYKALEPYRV
+402 KSNYKTLEPYQL
-413 AYTYLTNAGLNIEI
+413 AYTYMAEAGRRIELVS
-427 IDFAGNFNRL
+427 FAGRFTKL
-437 AQVTKDTPQEDI
+437 SEVTKETPQEDI
-449 DEMIASLKTAAA
+449 NRMVESLKKTSA
-461 TFFKDYYQPIDEDVA
+461 TFFKDYYEPIDREVA
-476 RTMLREYL
+476 AMLLGEYL
-484 ENQPADFRP
+484 KAQPADFRP
-493 AFLNEIKDVDAYVEM
+493 AFLNDIKDINGYVDN
-508 LFHKSIFAS
+508 LFNKSMFTDEA
-517 EEKVND
+517 KVNAL
-523 FLDHFKPG
+523 LDGFKAND
-531 KAKKLQKDPALQAYR
+531 AKKLAKDPALQVYQ
-546 SLISFYREEIY
+546 SLIGFYRDEVYDHIV
-557 PQMSAINNDLARTQ
+557 SLTNDNARLQ
-571 RLYMK
+571 RIYMK
-576 GQMLMEPEKRFS
+576 GQMEMEPEKHFY

-596 VTYGKVEGFQPQDGK
+596 VTYGRVEGFKPQDGK
-611 YYRPFT
+611 TYRHFT
-617 TLEGIMEK
+617 TLEGIMQK
-625 ENPDIYDYVVE
+625 ENPEIYDYVVE
-636 PRLKQLYNNKDY
+636 PRLKQLYINKDY

-675 PILNADGQLLGLNF
+675 PILNSEGQLLGLNF

-713 IRYVLFIMDKFAGA
+713 IRYVLFIIDKFAGA
-727 KHLVDEMTIIE
+727 GHLIEEMTIIE

>member
-1 MLKIWRHS
+1 MKRFRFLT
-9 VFFRKKHYLCLNFKT
+9 FFLALFPT
-24 SKTTMKKL
+24 L
-32 LLSLAI
+32 L
-38 LMTSVMAFAGEGMW
+38 FAGEGMW

-61 KEMQEMG
+61 KEMREMG
-68 MRITADDIYSI
+68 MNITAEDIYSI

-89 LFGGGCTGEIV
+89 LFDGGCTGEIV
-100 SDYGLLLTNHHCGYD
+100 SDFGLLLTNHHCGYD
-115 WIQKHSSVEH
+115 HIQKHSSVEH

-132 WAMDRSQELPCPG
+132 WAMNRGEELPCPG
-145 LSVTI
+145 LSVI
-150 LREMRDVT
+150 FLREMRDVT
-158 AKVTFNVNDD
+158 EKVLNGIDVD
-168 MEEAERQR
+168 MPEAERQAK
-176 LIDANIKKLIADVEQ
+176 IDENIKKIIATVEKE
-191 QTPYKVSIKPFFLG
+191 TNYKVSIKPYFLG
-205 NEYYLLLNEVFTDVR
+205 NEYYLLLNEVYTDVR

-246 DFSVFR
+246 DFSIFR

-260 PAEYSRDNL
+260 PAAYHKDNV

-280 LRGADEGDF
+280 LKGAEEGDF

-313 VIDPIAVRLRGEIL
+313 LIDPIRVDMRGKVL
-327 DVYNQYQEQDP
+327 DIYNKYQEQDP

-346 KHAGLGNGWKKWMGV
+346 KHAGIGNGWKKWMGV

-366 HFHGVERKR
+366 HFHGVEKK
-375 YYEEAFQTW
+375 EAFEKNFQEW
-384 CYGSR
+384 ALGARNRYM
-389 QNYLYINLLKQFE
+389 YIDLLKNFKKNYRE
-402 EKYKALEPYRV
+402 LKPYEL
-413 AYTYLTNAGLNIEI
+413 AYTYMTEAGLRIELI
-427 IDFAGNFNRL
+427 NFAGRFAKL
-437 AQVTKDTPQEDI
+437 SEVTKNTPQEDI
-449 DEMIASLKTAAA
+449 DKMITNLKKTSES
-461 TFFKDYYQPIDEDVA
+461 FFKDYYQPIDKEVA
-476 RTMLREYL
+476 AMLLSEYMKA
-484 ENQPADFRP
+484 QPASFRP
-493 AFLNEIKDVDAYVEM
+493 EFLNDIYDVNEYVDN
-508 LFHKSIFAS
+508 LFNKSIFTDKA
-517 EEKVND
+517 KVNELLND
-523 FLDHFKPG
+523 FKPK
-531 KAKKLQKDPALQAYR
+531 KAKKLADDPALKAYQ
-546 SLISFYREEIY
+546 SLIGFYRDKVYDHIKRL
-557 PQMSAINNDLARTQ
+557 NDDNARLQ

-576 GQMLMEPEKRFS
+576 GQMEMQPEKRLF

-596 VTYGKVEGFQPQDGK
+596 VTYGKVEGFKPQDGK
-611 YYRPFT
+611 TYHHFT
-617 TLEGIMEK
+617 TLEGIMQK

-636 PRLKQLYNNKDY
+636 PRLKELYNNKDY

-700 IYDPAICRNISVD
+700 IYDPTICRNISVD
-713 IRYVLFIMDKFAGA
+713 IRYVLFIIDKFAGA
-727 KHLVDEMTIIE
+727 GHLVDEMSIVE

>member
-1 MLKIWRHS
+1 MPIFAANNKQTVQQLN
-9 VFFRKKHYLCLNFKT
+9 KHHP
-24 SKTTMKKL
+24 MKHLRFYITL
-32 LLSLAI
+32 LVSLTVGIAK
-38 LMTSVMAFAGEGMW
+38 AGEGMW

-68 MRITADDIYSI
+68 MKITAEDIYSI

-100 SDYGLLLTNHHCGYD
+100 SDQGLLLTNHHCGYD
-115 WIQKHSSVEH
+115 YIQKHSSVEH
-125 DYLTNGF
+125 DYLTRGF
-132 WAMDRSQELPCPG
+132 WAMNQGEELPCPG
-145 LSVTI
+145 LSVI
-150 LREMRDVT
+150 FLREMRDVT
-158 AKVTFNVNDD
+158 EKILHGTNVDMPEDERKAKI
-168 MEEAERQR
+168 EE
-176 LIDANIKKLIADVEQ
+176 NIKKLVADTEK

-205 NEYYLLLNEVFTDVR
+205 NEYYMLLNEEYTDVR

-260 PAEYSRDNL
+260 PAVYHKDNV

-275 HLDIS
+275 HLEIS
-280 LRGADEGDF
+280 LKGAEEGDF

-295 PARTS
+295 PARTN

-313 VIDPIAVRLRGEIL
+313 LIDPITVDLRGKVL
-327 DVYNQYQEQDP
+327 DIYNKYQEQDP

-346 KHAGLGNGWKKWMGV
+346 KHASIGNGWKKWMGV

-366 HFHGVERKR
+366 HFHGVEKKR
-375 YYEEAFQTW
+375 AFEKDFQEW
-384 CYGSR
+384 VLGARNRYM
-389 QNYLYINLLKQFE
+389 YLDLLKNFE
-402 EKYKALEPYRV
+402 QSYKELEPYQL
-413 AYTYLTNAGLNIEI
+413 AYTYLAEAGLRIELI
-427 IDFAGNFNRL
+427 SFAGRFMRL
-437 AQVTKDTPQEDI
+437 FRTSKATPQKDI
-449 DEMIASLKTAAA
+449 DNMVSSLKKTAEA
-461 TFFKDYYQPIDEDVA
+461 FYKDYYEPIDREVA
-476 RTMLREYL
+476 VMALNEYL
-484 ENQPADFRP
+484 RAQPADFRP
-493 AFLNEIKDVDAYVEM
+493 SFLNDIKDVDEYVSK
-508 LFHKSIFAS
+508 LFDKSMFTDK
-517 EEKVND
+517 EKVFD
-523 FLDHFKPG
+523 LLDNFKYS
-531 KAKKLQKDPALQAYR
+531 KVKKLRNDPAMQAYM
-546 SLISFYREEIY
+546 SLIGFYQDEVSDK
-557 PQMSAINNDLARTQ
+557 MSELNANIDRMR

-576 GQMLMEPEKRFS
+576 GQMDMQPDKRLF

-596 VTYGKVEGFQPQDGK
+596 VTYGKVEGFKPQDGK
-611 YYRPFT
+611 TYRHFT

-675 PILNADGQLLGLNF
+675 PILNADGRLLGLNF

-700 IYDPAICRNISVD
+700 IYDPDICRNISVD
-713 IRYVLFIMDKFAGA
+713 IRYVLFIIDKFAGA
-727 KHLVDEMTIIE
+727 GHLINEMTIVE

>member
-1 MLKIWRHS
+1 
-9 VFFRKKHYLCLNFKT
+9 
-24 SKTTMKKL
+24 MKRL

-38 LMTSVMAFAGEGMW
+38 VLTSAMAFAGEGMW

-115 WIQKHSSVEH
+115 YIQQHSSVEH
-125 DYLTNGF
+125 DYLTDGF

-145 LSVTI
+145 LTVI
-150 LREMRDVT
+150 FLREMRDVT
-158 AKVTFNVNDD
+158 AQVLNEVTSE
-168 MEEAERQR
+168 MTEAKRQAT
-176 LIDANIKKLIADVEQ
+176 ISENIKKIIAKVEKE
-191 QTPYKVSIKPFFLG
+191 TKYKASVKPFFLG
-205 NEYYLLLNEVFTDVR
+205 NEYYLLLNEEYTDVR

-252 VYADKDGH
+252 VYAGKDGH
-260 PAEYSRDNL
+260 PADYSAENV

-275 HLDIS
+275 HLEIS
-280 LRGADEGDF
+280 LKGADEGDF

-300 EYLPAVAVDQEAN
+300 EYLPAIAVNQEAN
-313 VIDPIAVRLRGEIL
+313 VIDPIAVDLRGKIL
-327 DVYNQYQEQDP
+327 DIYNTYQEKDK

-366 HFHGVERKR
+366 HFHGVEKKQA
-375 YYEEAFQTW
+375 YEKDFMEW
-384 CYGSR
+384 CNASR
-389 QNYLYINLLKQFE
+389 QRYPYIGLLNAFDK
-402 EKYKALEPYRV
+402 KYKELEPYRV
-413 AYTYLTNAGLNIEI
+413 AYTYLSNAGLNIEL
-427 IDFAGNFNRL
+427 IDFAGSFGRL
-437 AQVTKDTPQEDI
+437 SRVTKETPQEDI
-449 DEMIASLKTAAA
+449 DDMVASLKNA
-461 TFFKDYYQPIDEDVA
+461 TKAFFKDYHQPIDEEVA
-476 RTMLREYL
+476 KSMLTEYL
-484 ENQPADFRP
+484 KQPADFRP
-493 AFLNEIKDVDAYVEM
+493 GFLNEIKDVDSYVNE
-508 LFHKSIFAS
+508 LFSKSMFVN
-517 EEKVND
+517 EEKVNE
-523 FLDHFKPG
+523 FLDGFKAS
-531 KAKKLQKDPALQAYR
+531 KVKKLQKDPAMKAYQ
-546 SLISFYREEIY
+546 SLIEFYRNDVNPKMAPINK
-557 PQMSAINNDLARTQ
+557 AIDSLQ
-571 RLYMK
+571 RIYMK
-576 GQMLMEPEKRFS
+576 GQMVMEPERRFS

-596 VTYGKVEGFQPQDGK
+596 VTYGKVEGFKPQDGK
-611 YYRPFT
+611 TFRHFT

-636 PRLKQLYNNKDY
+636 PKLKELYNNKDY

-675 PILNADGQLLGLNF
+675 PILNADGRLLGLNF

-700 IYDPAICRNISVD
+700 VYDPDICRNISVD
-713 IRYVLFIMDKFAGA
+713 IRYVLFIIDKFAGA
-727 KHLVDEMTIIE
+727 KNLIAEMDIVE

>member
-1 MLKIWRHS
+1 M
-9 VFFRKKHYLCLNFKT
+9 RKLF
-24 SKTTMKKL
+24 
-32 LLSLAI
+32 LSLAI
-38 LMTSVMAFAGEGMW
+38 LLTSAMAFAGEGMW

-125 DYLTNGF
+125 DYLTDGF

-145 LSVTI
+145 LTVTI
-150 LREMRDVT
+150 LREMRNVT
-158 AKVTFNVNDD
+158 EKILFKVTED
-168 MEEAERQR
+168 MTEEQRQAKINENMKH
-176 LIDANIKKLIADVEQ
+176 LISDVEKETQ
-191 QTPYKVSIKPFFLG
+191 YKVSIKPFFLG

-260 PAEYSRDNL
+260 PANYSADNV

-275 HLDIS
+275 HLDVS
-280 LRGADEGDF
+280 LKGAEEGDF

-313 VIDPIAVRLRGEIL
+313 VIDPIAVDLRGKIL
-327 DVYNQYQEQDP
+327 DIYNTYQEKDK

-366 HFHGVERKR
+366 HFHGVEKKR
-375 YYEEAFQTW
+375 FYEESFREWSQS
-384 CYGSR
+384 SR
-389 QNYLYINLLKQFE
+389 MFHRYTNLLKRFD

-427 IDFAGNFNRL
+427 MDFAGNFNKL
-437 AQVTKDTPQEDI
+437 SQVTADTPQEEVDK
-449 DEMIASLKTAAA
+449 MIASLKNA
-461 TFFKDYYQPIDEDVA
+461 TKAFFKDYYQPIDEEVA
-476 RTMLREYL
+476 KTMLTEYL
-484 ENQPADFRP
+484 KQPADFRP
-493 AFLNEIKDVDAYVEM
+493 SFLNEIKDVDAYVEQ
-508 LFHKSIFAS
+508 LFKKSMFAS
-517 EEKVND
+517 EEQVND
-523 FLDHFKPG
+523 LLDHFKPN
-531 KAKKLQKDPALQAYR
+531 KVKKLQKDPALQAYQ
-546 SLISFYREEIY
+546 SMINFYK
-557 PQMSAINNDLARTQ
+557 SAINPKMGPINKEIDSLQ

-576 GQMLMEPEKRFS
+576 GQMVMEPEKHFS

-596 VTYGKVEGFQPQDGK
+596 VTYGKVEGFKPQDGK
-611 YYRPFT
+611 NYRHFT
-617 TLEGIMEK
+617 TLDGIMEK

-636 PRLKQLYNNKDY
+636 PKLKELYNKKDY

-700 IYDPAICRNISVD
+700 VYDPDICRNISVD

-727 KHLVDEMTIIE
+727 KHLVDEMTIVE

>member
-1 MLKIWRHS
+1 
-9 VFFRKKHYLCLNFKT
+9 
-24 SKTTMKKL
+24 MKKL
-32 LLSLAI
+32 SLIFVLLFS
-38 LMTSVMAFAGEGMW
+38 SVIAFAGEGMW

-68 MRITADDIYSI
+68 MRISADDIYSI

-115 WIQKHSSVEH
+115 WIQRHSSVEH

-132 WAMDRSQELPCPG
+132 WAMDRTQELPCPG
-145 LSVTI
+145 LKVTF

-158 AKVTFNVNDD
+158 KKVLYNVNDD
-168 MEEAERQR
+168 MDEKERQK
-176 LIDANIKKLIADVEQ
+176 LIDENIKKIIEEVEKT
-191 QTPYKVSIKPFFLG
+191 TPYQVSIKPYFLG

-246 DFSVFR
+246 DFSIFR

-260 PAEYSRDNL
+260 PADYSADNI

-280 LRGADEGDF
+280 LKGADEGDF

-327 DVYNQYQEQDP
+327 DVYNKYQEQDR

-366 HFHGVERKR
+366 HFHGVEKKR
-375 YYEEAFQTW
+375 FYEESFQEW
-384 CYGSR
+384 CYASR
-389 QNYLYINLLKQFE
+389 QRYLYINLLKQFE
-402 EKYKALEPYRV
+402 EKYKELEPYRV
-413 AYTYLTNAGLNIEI
+413 AYTYLSNAGLNIEI
-427 IDFAGNFNRL
+427 FDFAGDFNKL
-437 AQVTKDTPQEDI
+437 SQITSETPQEDV
-449 DEMIASLKTAAA
+449 DKMIASLKKTSAA
-461 TFFKDYYQPIDEDVA
+461 FFKDYYQPIDREVA
-476 RTMLREYL
+476 KIMLTEYL
-484 ENQPADFRP
+484 DSQPADFRP
-493 AFLNEIKDVDAYVEM
+493 EFLNEIKDVDSYVEL
-508 LFHKSIFAS
+508 LFNKSMFAS
-517 EEKVND
+517 EEKVNA
-523 FLDHFKPG
+523 FLENFRTKDIR
-531 KAKKLQKDPALQAYR
+531 KLQKDPALLAYQ
-546 SLISFYREEIY
+546 SMIGFYRDKINTK
-557 PQMSAINNDLARTQ
+557 MTAINNDLARMQ
-571 RLYMK
+571 RHYMK

-596 VTYGKVEGFQPQDGK
+596 VTYGKVEGFHPQDGK
-611 YYRPFT
+611 NYRHFT

-636 PRLKQLYNNKDY
+636 PRLKELYNNKDF

-700 IYDPAICRNISVD
+700 VYDPNICRNISVD
-713 IRYVLFIMDKFAGA
+713 IRYVLFIIDKFAGA
-727 KHLVDEMTIIE
+727 KNLINEMTIIE

>member
-1 MLKIWRHS
+1 M
-9 VFFRKKHYLCLNFKT
+9 KHK
-24 SKTTMKKL
+24 SL
-32 LLSLAI
+32 LLTLLVLFPAF
-38 LMTSVMAFAGEGMW
+38 LFAGEGMW

-68 MRITADDIYSI
+68 MKITADDIYSI

-115 WIQKHSSVEH
+115 YIQKHSSVEH
-125 DYLTNGF
+125 DYLTQGF
-132 WAMDRSQELPCPG
+132 WAMNRGEELPCPG
-145 LSVTI
+145 LSVI
-150 LREMRDVT
+150 FLREMRDVT
-158 AKVTFNVNDD
+158 EQVLKGVDIDMPEDD
-168 MEEAERQR
+168 RQA
-176 LIDANIKKLIADVEQ
+176 LVDKNMKSIIASVEKE
-191 QTPYKVSIKPFFLG
+191 TKYKVSIKPYFLG
-205 NEYYLLLNEVFTDVR
+205 NEYYLLLNEVYTDVR

-260 PAEYSRDNL
+260 PAAYSKDNA

-280 LRGADEGDF
+280 LKGAEEGDF

-295 PARTS
+295 PARTN

-313 VIDPIAVRLRGEIL
+313 VIDPIMVDLRGKVL
-327 DVYNQYQEQDP
+327 DIYNKYQEQDP

-346 KHAGLGNGWKKWMGV
+346 KHASIGNGWKKWMGV

-366 HFHGVERKR
+366 HFHGVQKKHDYENRFHEWVMASRSR
-375 YYEEAFQTW
+375 YMYA
-384 CYGSR
+384 
-389 QNYLYINLLKQFE
+389 NLLRNFKNN
-402 EKYKALEPYRV
+402 YKELEPYEL
-413 AYTYLTNAGLNIEI
+413 AYTYMAEAGMRIELVN
-427 IDFAGNFNRL
+427 FAGRFARL
-437 AQVTKDTPQEDI
+437 SEVTKDTPQDDI
-449 DEMIASLKTAAA
+449 DRMVNQLKGTSE
-461 TFFKDYYQPIDEDVA
+461 TFFKDYYEPIDREVA
-476 RTMLREYL
+476 AMLLKEYMKA
-484 ENQPADFRP
+484 QPSDFRP
-493 AFLNEIKDVDAYVEM
+493 AFLNDIKNVDEYVDK
-508 LFHKSIFAS
+508 LFDKSMFTDEA
-517 EEKVND
+517 KVNAI
-523 FLDHFKPG
+523 LDNFKV
-531 KAKKLQKDPALQAYR
+531 KDAKKLANDPALKVYQ
-546 SLISFYREEIY
+546 SLIGFYRDEVYDHI
-557 PQMSAINNDLARTQ
+557 SSITKDND
-571 RLYMK
+571 RLRRIYMK
-576 GQMLMEPEKRFS
+576 GQMEMEPEKRFS

-596 VTYGKVEGFQPQDGK
+596 VTYGKVEGFKPKDGMK
-611 YYRPFT
+611 YKHFT
-617 TLEGIMEK
+617 TLEGIMQK

-636 PRLKQLYNNKDY
+636 PRLKELYNKKDY

-675 PILNADGQLLGLNF
+675 PILNAEGQLLGLNF

-700 IYDPAICRNISVD
+700 IYDPDICRNISVD
-713 IRYVLFIMDKFAGA
+713 IRYVLFIIDKFAGA
-727 KHLVDEMTIIE
+727 GHLIDEMTIVE